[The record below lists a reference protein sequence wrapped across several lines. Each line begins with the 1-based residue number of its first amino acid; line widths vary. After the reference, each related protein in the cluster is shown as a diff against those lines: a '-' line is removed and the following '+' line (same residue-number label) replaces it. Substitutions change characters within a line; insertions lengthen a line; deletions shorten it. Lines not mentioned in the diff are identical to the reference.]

1 VKRLRRFNEA
11 ERRHVAH
18 CQYCQ
23 TKIHRDAVKAFNE
36 SEKKQGSQMRADED
50 AVYAAPLPE
59 KSRFSASEGTRMC
72 SACETRTDDA
82 EARFC
87 SSCGGRL
94 VDVEDDSEG
103 YSSEEERDVRRGAR
117 AGESEKFL
125 KEALAVSRK
134 YTRESKRKN

>member
-87 SSCGGRL
+87 SSCGGKL

-103 YSSEEERDVRRGAR
+103 YSSERDVRRGAR
-117 AGESEKFL
+117 AGESVKSITRSFR
-125 KEALAVSRK
+125 KQMREAQ
-134 YTRESKRKN
+134 RKN